1 MAQKGNKPK
10 KIGKVP
16 FQKGR
21 FPLVSSVIHLVSGI
35 PRMTIPRFL
44 GLMPSWGWGE
54 TMKRRKKLRPVEK
67 GLLGTILKAP
77 VTVPL
82 SPLTGIAKLARRVGA
97 IAQEEMDQ
105 EAELKEA
112 LLELQMR
119 REMGSITEEEYK
131 EKAEELQKSLDKIVE
146 EEKKKE

>member
-1 MAQKGNKPK
+1 MAKRGNKPK
-10 KIGKVP
+10 KMDKVP

-21 FPLVSSVIHLVSGI
+21 FPLVGSVIGLASGI

-54 TMKRRKKLRPVEK
+54 TMKRRKRLRPVEK

-77 VTVPL
+77 VTIPM
-82 SPLTGIAKLARRVGA
+82 SPLTGVAKLARRVGA

-105 EAELKEA
+105 ETGLREA
-112 LLELQMR
+112 LLTLQME
-119 REMGSITEEEYK
+119 REMGEITEEEYK
-131 EKAEELQKSLDKIVE
+131 EKAGDLKQALDELVE
-146 EEKKKE
+146 EKEG

>member
-1 MAQKGNKPK
+1 MAKRGNKPK
-10 KIGKVP
+10 KMDNVP

-21 FPLVSSVIHLVSGI
+21 FPLVGSVIGLASGI

-54 TMKRRKKLRPVEK
+54 TMKRRKRLRPVEK

-77 VTVPL
+77 VTIPM
-82 SPLTGIAKLARRVGA
+82 SPLTGVAKLARRVGA

-105 EAELKEA
+105 ETGLREA
-112 LLELQMR
+112 LLTLQME
-119 REMGSITEEEYK
+119 REMGEITEEEYK
-131 EKAEELQKSLDKIVE
+131 EKAGDLKQALDELVE
-146 EEKKKE
+146 EKEG